1 MIAPFTLHAL
11 VPTMVFERGR
21 RGWPTRCFST
31 PLCGGSVENI
41 IIAKDVGNIMLD
53 KPLLSLP
60 MGPVRTLR
68 DKPPRL
74 DTQL

>member
-1 MIAPFTLHAL
+1 M
-11 VPTMVFERGR
+11 
-21 RGWPTRCFST
+21 
-31 PLCGGSVENI
+31 ENI
-41 IIAKDVGNIMLD
+41 IIAKDVENIMHD

-60 MGPVRTLR
+60 MRPVRTLR

>member
-1 MIAPFTLHAL
+1 M
-11 VPTMVFERGR
+11 
-21 RGWPTRCFST
+21 
-31 PLCGGSVENI
+31 ENI
-41 IIAKDVGNIMLD
+41 IIAKDVENIMHD